1 MKRAVSRLLIAAILF
16 GAAAVCWAEAARS
29 RRVAD
34 AHQRLATL
42 HYDAADAIDDG
53 SMMTRVRVPMLS
65 LDDEVQRHR
74 ARVGYWRTR
83 TEKMPLNGASTTPLP
98 SAPLPGA
105 RGGNTADDEVADP
118 EVMLLAT
125 NTAFRAATREDTD
138 RTKAVE
144 RLDTIIQ
151 AYAEVLR
158 SAPSSDDAAFNYE
171 YVVRLRDTI
180 ARGRGAVRGR
190 RLADDELG
198 MSVDLP
204 AGPTIH
210 GRPGGPPPEIP
221 GDQFKTIAPMPYE
234 EREETDPGQGPKPQR
249 RG

>member
-1 MKRAVSRLLIAAILF
+1 MKRAMSRLLIAAILF

-29 RRVAD
+29 QRIAD
-34 AHQRLATL
+34 ARQRLATL
-42 HYDAADAIDDG
+42 HYDAEDGIDEG
-53 SMMTRVRVPMLS
+53 TGLSRLRLPVLS
-65 LDDEVQRHR
+65 LDDEVERHR
-74 ARVGYWRTR
+74 ARVGYWRAR
-83 TEKMPLNGASTTPLP
+83 TDVAPLNGASAVPAP

-105 RGGNTADDEVADP
+105 RGGNASDREAANP
-118 EVMLLAT
+118 EVMFLAT

-138 RTKAVE
+138 RPRAVE

-158 SAPSSDDAAFNYE
+158 TDPANDDAAFNYE

-190 RLADDELG
+190 RLTDDELG

>member
-1 MKRAVSRLLIAAILF
+1 MRTAATRLLIAAIF
-16 GAAAVCWAEAARS
+16 FVAGAVAWSQAAAA

-42 HYDAADAIDDG
+42 HYDADDRIDADTLLNRI
-53 SMMTRVRVPMLS
+53 RIPVLS
-65 LDDEVQRHR
+65 LDDEVRRHR
-74 ARVGYWRTR
+74 ARVAYWRTR
-83 TEKMPLNGASTTPLP
+83 GEMLENGASAPPPLA
-98 SAPLPGA
+98 APLPGA
-105 RGGNTADDEVADP
+105 RGGNQPGDEGVDP
-118 EVMLLAT
+118 EVMFVST
-125 NTAFRAATREDTD
+125 NTAFRAATRSDTD
-138 RTKAVE
+138 RATAVE

-158 SAPSSDDAAFNYE
+158 ADPSNVDAAYNYE
-171 YVVRLRDTI
+171 YVVRVRDTI

-190 RLADDELG
+190 RPMDDELG
-198 MSVDLP
+198 ANIDLP

-210 GRPGGPPPEIP
+210 GRPGGPPPDLP
-221 GDQFKTIAPMPYE
+221 GEQFKTIAPMPYE